1 MPRINKDKGKQGNAK
16 TIRVSAAERR
26 GAQKGGRVS
35 AGDVHAQLDPNDKSD
50 QAFHMV
56 RIFYLIFAAP
66 IIKLTLHSPTRRDE
80 ERAATKATEGEA
92 SAWEERAVP

>member
-1 MPRINKDKGKQGNAK
+1 MPKQVA
-16 TIRVSAAERR
+16 RARR
-26 GAQKGGRVS
+26 KGGEHEGGVS
-35 AGDVHAQLDPNDKSD
+35 AGDLHDQLDPNEKSD

-80 ERAATKATEGEA
+80 ERAATKATEG
-92 SAWEERAVP
+92 